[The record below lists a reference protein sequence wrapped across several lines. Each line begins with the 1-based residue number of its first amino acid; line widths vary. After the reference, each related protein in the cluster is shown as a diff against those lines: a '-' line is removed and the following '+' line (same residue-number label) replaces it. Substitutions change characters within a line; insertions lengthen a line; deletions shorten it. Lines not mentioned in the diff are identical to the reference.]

1 MCVALYQNY
10 KSLKEKLF
18 KTKGDIALHVVVWLS
33 AMIVPLFIFPFYTQL
48 NEKDFAHFIPSK
60 IISDIL
66 IATFFYINFYK
77 ITPEWIEKKN
87 NLRFAFI
94 VFSVFIGLIF
104 IEIIFFQFLTKP
116 TLQNPNYIDFS
127 QSRRPNFTRG
137 LIPFPKIFGIV
148 FYYILALVIS
158 SALAINNHQKEQQE
172 RQKQIEFEKLHAE
185 LEVLKLQISPHFL
198 FNTLNNIRSLV
209 RKKSE
214 NTEEVVLK
222 LSNILRYM
230 LYQSKANKVALSKEI
245 SHIRDYIDLQKL
257 RMSEPEKVKFE
268 IFGAIDDIQIE
279 PLLFIPFVE
288 NAFKYGIH
296 AKIASEISFS
306 INVVDNQLLFE
317 SRNQVFEITHDT
329 EESSGLGLENVKKR
343 LALYYPKQH
352 ELSID
357 ESNNMFVVKMK
368 LFFSNNPTFSVGNL

>member
-1 MCVALYQNY
+1 MYVTLYQNH
-10 KSLKEKLF
+10 KSLKDKLF
-18 KTKGDIALHVVVWLS
+18 KTKGDIAVHIVVWLS
-33 AMIVPLFIFPFYTQL
+33 AMIVPLFISPFYTQL
-48 NEKDFAHFIPSK
+48 NENDLASHIPSK
-60 IISDIL
+60 IISDIV
-66 IATFFYINFYK
+66 IAAFFYINFYK

-87 NLRFAFI
+87 NIKFAMI
-94 VFSVFIGLIF
+94 AFSVVIGLLF
-104 IEIIFFQFLTKP
+104 IEIILLRFISRLP
-116 TLQNPNYIDFS
+116 LEASNNISFS
-127 QSRRPNFTRG
+127 QGRRPYFSRN
-137 LIPFPKIFGIV
+137 LLSFPKILGIL

-158 SALAINNHQKEQQE
+158 SALAINNYQKEQQE
-172 RQKQIEFEKLHAE
+172 RQKQIEFEKLTAE

-245 SHIRDYIDLQKL
+245 SHIKDYIDLQKL
-257 RMSEPEKVKFE
+257 RMSEPEKVKLE
-268 IFGAIDDIQIE
+268 IVGAIDDIQIE

-296 AKIASEISFS
+296 AKIASEIAFS
-306 INVVDNQLLFE
+306 IIVADNYLLFE
-317 SRNQVFEITHDT
+317 SRNEVFEITHDT
-329 EESSGLGLENVKKR
+329 DESSGLGLENVKKR

-352 ELSID
+352 ELFID
-357 ESNNMFVVKMK
+357 DSNNRFVVKMK
-368 LFFSNNPTFSVGNL
+368 LPLSKNDTLDLG